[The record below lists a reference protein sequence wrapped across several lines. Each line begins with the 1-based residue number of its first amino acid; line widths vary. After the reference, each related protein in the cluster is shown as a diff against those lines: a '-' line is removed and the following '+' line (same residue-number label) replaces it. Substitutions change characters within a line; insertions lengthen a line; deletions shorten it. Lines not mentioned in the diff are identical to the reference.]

1 MRIPMRTLLLACL
14 ASAALAAPSFAQSAG
29 DMTLGFGVG
38 YVSPKDGNGTVAG
51 AEVDIDGNARPIIT
65 FEYFFR
71 DNVGVEVL
79 GALPFKHDINLGGTK
94 IGTTKH
100 LPPTVSINWHIPT
113 GGPLTP
119 FVGVGLNYTTFFEDR
134 SPLGDLE
141 IDDSFGLAATLGL
154 DYAVSE
160 KGAVRFDLRYIDID
174 SDVKLDGVKVGEVE
188 VDPLVASIS
197 YVWKF

>member
-1 MRIPMRTLLLACL
+1 MRTLLLACL
-14 ASAALAAPSFAQSAG
+14 ATAALAAPSLAQSAG

-51 AEVDIDGNARPIIT
+51 AEVDIDSNARPIIT

-154 DYAVSE
+154 DYAISE